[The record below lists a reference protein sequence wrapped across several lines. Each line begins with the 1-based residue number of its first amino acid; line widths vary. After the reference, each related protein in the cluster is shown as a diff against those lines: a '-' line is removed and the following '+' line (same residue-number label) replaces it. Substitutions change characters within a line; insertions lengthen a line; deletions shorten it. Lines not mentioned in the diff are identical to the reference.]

1 MVEFAESDAPSDGNL
16 HGERGTMSAGRDKT
30 AEPAE
35 PMLKLHK
42 DLPKAK
48 PPLGPP
54 AADGLRAPAA
64 NMRFV
69 MRRH

>member
-48 PPLGPP
+48 PPLGRQRLTVC
-54 AADGLRAPAA
+54 G
-64 NMRFV
+64 
-69 MRRH
+69 HQQQTCGS